1 MSVSR
6 APMAVRA
13 VPEPGAAGAL
23 RVPGPHAW
31 PEGRDVHVWSIDL
44 AAPAA
49 GPSGW
54 LDARELERARRFVY
68 ADDARRYVH
77 AHVALRAI
85 LGAYLGRDPAALD
98 FVEQELGK
106 PRLLQA
112 PQDRYFNL
120 SHSKDMAL
128 LALGVAG
135 ELGVDIE
142 AVRDDLPG
150 EELASAVLCEAE
162 LEQLGALPE
171 GERAQPFVACWTRK
185 EACLKALGLGLNL
198 EPRTLRVGFDT
209 ARMRLSAGG
218 RELEVEALPARAG
231 YRAAVAALG
240 GLGEVRLFEFDPDG
254 LSAAEV

>member
-6 APMAVRA
+6 APMAVRPM
-13 VPEPGAAGAL
+13 PEPGATGAL
-23 RVPGPHAW
+23 RVPGPCSW

-44 AAPAA
+44 GAPAA
-49 GPSGW
+49 GPSTW
-54 LDARELERARRFVY
+54 LDEREFERARRFVY
-68 ADDARRYVH
+68 ADDARRYVR

-85 LGAYLGRDPAALD
+85 LGSYMGRAPSGLE
-98 FVEQELGK
+98 FVEHELGK

-112 PQDRYFNL
+112 SDRRYFNL

-128 LALGVAG
+128 LVLGAAD

-150 EELASAVLCEAE
+150 DELAAAVLCAAE
-162 LEQLGALPE
+162 LEELCAQPE
-171 GERAQPFVACWTRK
+171 GQRAQPFVTCWTRK

-198 EPRTLRVGFDT
+198 EPRALHVGFES
-209 ARMRLSAGG
+209 ARMRLSVGA
-218 RELEVEALPARAG
+218 RELEVEALPAPAG

-240 GLGEVRLFEFDPDG
+240 GLGQVRRYELDTP
-254 LSAAEV
+254 

>member
-13 VPEPGAAGAL
+13 VPDPGATGAL
-23 RVPGPHAW
+23 RVPGPDAW

-44 AAPAA
+44 AAPAV
-49 GPSGW
+49 GPSAW
-54 LDARELERARRFVY
+54 LDQRELERARRFVY
-68 ADDARRYVH
+68 ADDARRYVR

-85 LGAYLGRDPAALD
+85 LGSYMGRDPAALD
-98 FVEQELGK
+98 FVEHELGK
-106 PRLLQA
+106 PRLQQTLEG
-112 PQDRYFNL
+112 RYFNL

-128 LALGVAG
+128 LALGAAD

-150 EELASAVLCEAE
+150 EELASAVLCAAE
-162 LEQLGALPE
+162 LEELCAQPE
-171 GERAQPFVACWTRK
+171 GERAQPFVTCWTRK

-198 EPRTLRVGFDT
+198 EPRALHVGFESE
-209 ARMRLSAGG
+209 RMRLSVGA
-218 RELEVEALPARAG
+218 RLLEVETLPSPAG

-240 GLGEVRLFEFDPDG
+240 GLGKVRRFELDT
-254 LSAAEV
+254 L